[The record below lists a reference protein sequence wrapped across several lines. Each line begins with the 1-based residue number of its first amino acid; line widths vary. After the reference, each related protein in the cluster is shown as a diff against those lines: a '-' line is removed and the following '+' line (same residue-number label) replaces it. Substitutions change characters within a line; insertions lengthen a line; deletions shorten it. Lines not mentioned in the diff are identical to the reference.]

1 MCAPENFF
9 SSRFEYKLNFLHV
22 SRTVCSPSPFDWKI
36 SVRRFGSLSSVCVL
50 GFTYRFDETNE
61 HAKNRHKPV
70 LRRVHAMFRCILQII
85 SLQNIIIAMY
95 QSSRILPVFRLI
107 ISSRA
112 CFFFLSFLFFC
123 CSSFVHEVS
132 LFNLLVGLRSNF
144 KINCSNARNFFWN
157 TSANEFYLTFS
168 FERSFQHEIKAHFDS
183 DSRKRFREDV
193 LPFLC
198 DNFLKG
204 FLILCIL
211 KVVWRGFCNSLNGFH
226 EHSEDAKKQP
236 TWKRICLNGT
246 LIEWWLLVLLNM
258 PIVVIVV
265 M

>member
-22 SRTVCSPSPFDWKI
+22 SRTVYSPSSFDWKI
-36 SVRRFGSLSSVCVL
+36 SVRRFGRWLNVCVL

-112 CFFFLSFLFFC
+112 WFFFSFVLVFYC
-123 CSSFVHEVS
+123 CPSFVHEVS

-157 TSANEFYLTFS
+157 TYANEFYLTFS
-168 FERSFQHEIKAHFDS
+168 FERSF
-183 DSRKRFREDV
+183 
-193 LPFLC
+193 
-198 DNFLKG
+198 
-204 FLILCIL
+204 
-211 KVVWRGFCNSLNGFH
+211 
-226 EHSEDAKKQP
+226 
-236 TWKRICLNGT
+236 
-246 LIEWWLLVLLNM
+246 
-258 PIVVIVV
+258 
-265 M
+265 